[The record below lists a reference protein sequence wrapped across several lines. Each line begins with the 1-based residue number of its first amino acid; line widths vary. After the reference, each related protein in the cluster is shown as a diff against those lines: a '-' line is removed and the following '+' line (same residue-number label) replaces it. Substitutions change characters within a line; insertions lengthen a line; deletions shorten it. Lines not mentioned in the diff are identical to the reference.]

1 MKTFLP
7 RFAQVLKKR
16 LWAVAIPV
24 AAAVLI
30 PLSVQEVKPV
40 RYTYLLQEQ
49 EDTAPSTIF
58 GTPDADADYALL
70 QVRAGSQTLG
80 DAQLVLEKGQSVT
93 VKANGETQTVTARH
107 ETVENLLRRLDIH
120 PEEHDMVAL
129 DMTGDTLALSVT
141 DFWLYSWE
149 KTVETDYDTERVEDP
164 LLYKGT
170 EKIVQEG
177 QSGSYVETYLD
188 LYMDGE
194 LRSTSFINR
203 TNDTSVTE
211 VIAYG
216 TRVDSVSRDD
226 RISEDHPNEDGSGYL
241 TFASGETL
249 TYSKVMICSATAYA
263 IHGRTATGYP
273 TQMGNIAVDPK
284 VIPYGTRMYIQT
296 TNGSWVYGM
305 AVARD
310 CGGAIK
316 GNIIDLWFEDLA
328 TCYRWGRRNCTVYI
342 LD

>member
-1 MKTFLP
+1 MKKLLQNIARALKGHLP
-7 RFAQVLKKR
+7 AAGIL
-16 LWAVAIPV
+16 L

-30 PLSVQEVKPV
+30 PLSIQEVKPV

-49 EDTAPSTIF
+49 HSAAPTAIF
-58 GTPDADADYALL
+58 GTPEEDADYKLL
-70 QVRAGSQTLG
+70 HVRADSKTLG
-80 DAQLVLEKGQSVT
+80 DAQLVLEKGQTVT
-93 VKANGETQTVTARH
+93 VTANGETKTVTARH
-107 ETVENLLRRLDIH
+107 ETVENLLRRLHIK
-120 PEEHDMVAL
+120 PGERDMVAL
-129 DMTGDTLALSVT
+129 DMTGETLKISVT
-141 DFWLYSWE
+141 DYWLYSWE
-149 KTVETDYDTERVEDP
+149 KTVETGYSTERVEDP

-170 EKIVQEG
+170 EKVVQEG
-177 QSGSYVETYLD
+177 QNGSYVETYLD

-194 LRSTSFINR
+194 LRQTSFINR
-203 TNDTSVTE
+203 TDDTSVAE
-211 VIAYG
+211 VVACG

-226 RISEDHPNEDGSGYL
+226 RISEDHPDGTGGGYL

-249 TYSKVMICSATAYA
+249 SYSKVMICSATAYA
-263 IHGRTATGYP
+263 IHGYGATGYP
-273 TQMGNIAVDPK
+273 TQVGNIAVDPK

-310 CGGAIK
+310 CGSAVK

-342 LD
+342 LN